1 MDPTRLTLCVA
12 DGYRVEAELQRRNLW
27 PEMADRGHVVCIL
40 TGSDTEEEIRRLAAA
55 LDELGL
61 AGAERPVSA
70 LPPPPLPR
78 RACSPRRALLAP
90 RETVPLALAKGRIAA
105 VQLAPYPPGVPV
117 VAPGEVIEEKVLAYL
132 TQVGYN
138 KQDTIV
144 LK

>member
-1 MDPTRLTLCVA
+1 M
-12 DGYRVEAELQRRNLW
+12 
-27 PEMADRGHVVCIL
+27 
-40 TGSDTEEEIRRLAAA
+40 
-55 LDELGL
+55 
-61 AGAERPVSA
+61 
-70 LPPPPLPR
+70 
-78 RACSPRRALLAP
+78 
-90 RETVPLALAKGRIAA
+90 PLALAKGRIAA